1 MFKLRLAILGAGA
14 ALAFGTASAMAMT
27 SGFNH
32 GQHGA
37 LVSSA
42 ARTTCRTV
50 TTETRG
56 ACVSAI
62 ASTNGQANRDG
73 ARAKAVHAC
82 MQSNGGMQG
91 ATKTQRQAIVACI
104 TGKAPHSTSSKKG
117 S

>member
-27 SGFNH
+27 AGFSINNH
-32 GQHGA
+32 GSV
-37 LVSSA
+37 VSSA

-82 MQSNGGMQG
+82 MTANGGMKG
-91 ATKTQRQAIVACI
+91 ATQAQRQAIVACI
-104 TGKAPHSTSSKKG
+104 TGKTPRSSSPPSG
-117 S
+117 N

>member
-14 ALAFGTASAMAMT
+14 ALAFGTAGVMAMT
-27 SGFNH
+27 SGFDH

-62 ASTNGQANRDG
+62 ASTNGQAHRDG

-82 MQSNGGMQG
+82 MQSNGGMKG
-91 ATKTQRQAIVACI
+91 ATRAQRQAIVACI
-104 TGKAPHSTSSKKG
+104 TGKTPHTSSDSG

>member
-1 MFKLRLAILGAGA
+1 MFKLRLAILGAA
-14 ALAFGTASAMAMT
+14 ATLALGTAGVMAMT
-27 SGFNH
+27 SNFDH
-32 GQHGA
+32 TQHGA

-62 ASTNGQANRDG
+62 ASTNGQANRNG
-73 ARAKAVHAC
+73 ARSKAVHAC
-82 MQSNGGMQG
+82 MTSNGGMQG
-91 ATKTQRQAIVACI
+91 ATAAQRQAIVECI
-104 TGKAPHSTSSKKG
+104 TGKKPHSTSSG